1 MRWAASSRMTC
12 FALTAVLLLP
22 PHPHTHLE
30 LRPLG
35 FWPHR
40 ALLWL
45 LLAVWSPGRRVQ
57 APACPYRAKCSLRA
71 SLRSQAHSGAWI
83 RLPWKPLPSESI
95 RPGGAPALETHCF
108 QALRFSLVMKVRG
121 VYWKSVL
128 MSAAS
133 LCALTSRKCSA
144 CCSRSNFLEV
154 VVIRPV

>member
-12 FALTAVLLLP
+12 FTPTAVLLPPSPYTSGAEALGALP
-22 PHPHTHLE
+22 HSV
-30 LRPLG
+30 
-35 FWPHR
+35 
-40 ALLWL
+40 LLWL

-57 APACPYRAKCSLRA
+57 APACPYQAKCSLWA
-71 SLRSQAHSGAWI
+71 SFCSQAHSGAWI

-95 RPGGAPALETHCF
+95 RPGGAPALETHCLE
-108 QALRFSLVMKVRG
+108 ALRFSLVMKVRG